1 MKLSIPPP
9 PHLEAAVAY
18 YIIVSICQ
26 MMAMAYHKPLMTL
39 MPLILFT
46 NMCTMRASHIYGRA
60 QKAQVV

>member
-26 MMAMAYHKPLMTL
+26 MMAMAYDTYAPQSVHQYVHYEG
-39 MPLILFT
+39 FT
-46 NMCTMRASHIYGRA
+46 YMAERRKRKLYD
-60 QKAQVV
+60 